1 MKRFSVLALFVF
13 VCACGLHAQ
22 AVDTTVCAIVKNPKS
37 FDGKIVRVKG
47 TVVAG
52 LDEFIVKDPSG
63 PCGYPVDSIWLSY
76 PAGTKGKAGPSSY
89 LQVQPAH
96 NFSGTYTAPTRTP
109 VTLTKDKAFK
119 DFDNQLSQPHNKGMV
134 LCLGCVKSSVTATL
148 VGRLDGV
155 ASASLQRDKAGK
167 IVGFG
172 GFGNMNAYPAR
183 LVLQSV
189 ADVTAKEVDFSKV
202 DGMGSGDGPGFGPPP
217 GGGPGGGFFDPIQA
231 AQKSLTA
238 LAGSPAGTQGGKD
251 VAVFGSGKPN
261 ERNGVTIL
269 YVSSIDAGP
278 NNEELGAKD
287 SPDGILYNWVVN
299 QNRLDGMPLSRAVI
313 HMGQH
318 ISDLRN
324 PIPGNEDAPL
334 YVMEYNA
341 WSMTVAVAAF
351 SGQQY
356 FALPGGYVVWNAKW
370 PAGDR
375 NSSLDGAIKS
385 FLSDEA
391 ALGK

>member
-37 FDGKIVRVKG
+37 FDGKIVRIKG

-52 LDEFIVKDPSG
+52 LDQFIVKDSA

-76 PAGTKGKAGPSSY
+76 PAGTKGKAGPFSY

-96 NFSGTYTAPTRTP
+96 NFAGTYTAPTRTP
-109 VTLTKDKAFK
+109 VTLDKNKDFK
-119 DFDNQLSQPHNKGMV
+119 DFDNQMSQPHNKGMV
-134 LCLGCVKSSVTATL
+134 LCLGCVKASVTATL

-155 ASASLQRDKAGK
+155 ESATLKRDKAGK
-167 IVGFG
+167 IIGFG

-189 ADVTAKEVDFSKV
+189 ADVAAKDVDYSKV
-202 DGMGSGDGPGFGPPP
+202 DKMGSDDGPAFGPP
-217 GGGPGGGFFDPIQA
+217 PGGGFFDPIQA
-231 AQKSLTA
+231 AQKSTMG
-238 LAGSPAGTQGGKD
+238 LAGSPAGVEAQKV

-261 ERNGVTIL
+261 ERNGVSII

-287 SPDGILYNWVVN
+287 SPDGIQYNWIVN
-299 QNRLDGMPLSRAVI
+299 ENRLQDNAMTRAVI

-318 ISDLRN
+318 IMDLKN
-324 PIPGNEDAPL
+324 PTPGNEDAPM

-341 WSMTVAVAAF
+341 WSRTMAVAAF
-351 SGQQY
+351 SGQRY
-356 FALPGGYVVWNAKW
+356 FAMPGGYVLWNAKW

-375 NSSLDGAIKS
+375 NTAIDEAIKS
-385 FLSDEA
+385 YLAKEA
-391 ALGK
+391 ALSR

>member
-37 FDGKIVRVKG
+37 FDGKIVRIKG

-52 LDEFIVKDPSG
+52 FDDFIVKDTSG
-63 PCGYPVDSIWLSY
+63 PCGFPVDGIWLSY
-76 PAGTKGKAGPSSY
+76 PAGTKGKAGPASY
-89 LQVQPAH
+89 LQLQPAH
-96 NFSGTYTAPTRTP
+96 NFAGTYTAPTRTP
-109 VTLTKDKAFK
+109 VTLTKDKSFK
-119 DFDNQLSQPHNKGMV
+119 DFDNALSEAHSKGQI
-134 LCLGCVKSSVTATL
+134 LCLGCVKNSVTATL

-155 ASASLQRDKAGK
+155 ESATLQRDKAGK
-167 IVGFG
+167 IIGFG

-189 ADVTAKEVDFSKV
+189 ADVTPKEVDYKKSDVLADKDDPNFA
-202 DGMGSGDGPGFGPPP
+202 PRPAA
-217 GGGPGGGFFDPIQA
+217 GGFFDPIQA
-231 AQKSLTA
+231 AQRTLGG
-238 LAGSPAGTQGGKD
+238 LAGSPAGVQGGKD
-251 VAVFGSGKPN
+251 VAVFGSGKTS
-261 ERNGVTIL
+261 EKNGVNIL
-269 YVSSIDAGP
+269 YVSTIDAGP

-299 QNRLDGMPLSRAVI
+299 ENRLDGFPMARAVI

-324 PIPGNEDAPL
+324 PIAGNEDAPP
-334 YVMEYNA
+334 YVLEYNA
-341 WSMTVAVAAF
+341 WSMAVAVAAF

-356 FALPGGYVVWNAKW
+356 FVLPGGYVAWNARW

-375 NSSLDGAIKS
+375 NASLDGAIKS